1 MINFRFI
8 ANLMGRLLLIE
19 SGFLLLCVIVA
30 FIYGESDLMAFF
42 YTTVITLSAGFGMSY
57 FIKIKDRVLAKKDGY
72 FMVTMVWVV
81 FSLFG
86 CLPYIFGNTLPAFSD
101 AFFETMSGFT
111 TTGSSVIT
119 HIEQVPHATL
129 FWRSLTQWLGG
140 LGIIML
146 FIAILP
152 SLGIEGRDLYV
163 AEVTGPTHS
172 KTSFTFT
179 SSARKMWVLYMI
191 LTLLQMVLMCAGGMD
206 IFDSICHAFTTMAT
220 GGFSTKA
227 NSIAYWDSAYIQ
239 YIIIIFMF
247 IAGTNFGLVHT
258 AIKGNWRKLI
268 HDNEFQLY
276 FFIVAVSSLIIG
288 IGLYISGWADVSK
301 SMRDAIFQ
309 VVTLM
314 TTTGFATADYLLWPP
329 LLGLIL
335 FLLFFIG
342 ASAGSTSGGFKVV
355 RVYLL
360 FKNSFIEL
368 KRIIHPNG
376 IINVKYNGKTVHPSM
391 MSGIMGFAILYL
403 IIFTIGSLVMTLFT
417 EDIITACSAVA
428 TSMSNVG
435 PGFGSI
441 GPMYTFANL
450 NCFAKIFLA
459 VLMLV
464 GRLEIFTVMVLFT
477 KAFWKR

>member
-42 YTTVITLSAGFGMSY
+42 YTTVITLSAGFGLSY
-57 FIKIKDRVLAKKDGY
+57 FIKIKERVLAKKDGY
-72 FMVTMVWVV
+72 FMVTMVWVI

-86 CLPYIFGNTLPAFSD
+86 CLPYIFGNTLPSFSD

-111 TTGSSVIT
+111 TTGSSVIN

-191 LTLLQMVLMCAGGMD
+191 LTLLQMLLMCLGGMD

-239 YIIIIFMF
+239 YIVIIFMF

-268 HDNEFQLY
+268 QDNEFQLY
-276 FFIVAVSSLIIG
+276 FLIVAASSLIIG
-288 IGLYISGWADVSK
+288 IGLYISGWAEVSK

-355 RVYLL
+355 RVNLL

-441 GPMYTFANL
+441 GPMYTFAHL

-459 VLMLV
+459 LLMLV

>member
-30 FIYGESDLMAFF
+30 LIYSETDAMAFL
-42 YTTVITLSAGFGMSY
+42 YTTLITTGAGLLMTH

-72 FMVTMVWVV
+72 FMVTMVWII

-86 CLPYIFGNTLPAFSD
+86 CLPYIIGQTIPSFAN

-111 TTGSSVIT
+111 TTGSSVLNN
-119 HIEQVPHATL
+119 IESLPHATL
-129 FWRSLTQWLGG
+129 LWRSLTQWLGG

-152 SLGIEGRDLYV
+152 SLGIESRDLYV
-163 AEVTGPTHS
+163 AEVPGPTHS

-179 SSARKMWVLYMI
+179 SSARQMWIIYSS
-191 LTLLQMVLMCAGGMD
+191 LTLLQTILLMFGGMTF
-206 IFDSICHAFTTMAT
+206 FDGICQSFTTMAT
-220 GGFSTKA
+220 GGFSTKQS
-227 NSIAYWDSAYIQ
+227 SIAYWDSAYIQ
-239 YIIIIFMF
+239 YVIIAFMF
-247 IAGTNFGLVHT
+247 IAGTNFGLLHT
-258 AIKGNWRKLI
+258 AIRGNWKKLL
-268 HDNEFQLY
+268 HDNEFHLY
-276 FFIVAVSSLIIG
+276 FIIALLASIAIG
-288 IGLYISGWADVSK
+288 IGLYIDNWANFEK
-301 SMRDAIFQ
+301 CMRDATFQ

-329 LLGLIL
+329 FLCLIL

-342 ASAGSTSGGFKVV
+342 ASAGSTSGGIKVI

-360 FKNSFIEL
+360 FKNSLIEL

-376 IINVKYNGKTVHPSM
+376 IINVKYNNKTVHPNIM
-391 MSGIMGFAILYL
+391 TGIMGFAILYM
-403 IIFTIGSLVMTLFT
+403 IVFVIGSIIMTLFT
-417 EDIITACSAVA
+417 EDIITACSSVI

-435 PGFGSI
+435 PGFGSL
-441 GPMYTFANL
+441 GPMYSFAHL
-450 NCFAKIFLA
+450 NDFAKLFLA
-459 VLMLV
+459 FLMLV
-464 GRLEIFTVMVLFT
+464 GRLEILTVMVLFT
-477 KAFWKR
+477 RAFWKR

>member
-19 SGFLLLCVIVA
+19 SAFLLLCVLIA
-30 FIYGESDLMAFF
+30 LIYGEHDASAFF
-42 YTTVITLSAGFGMSY
+42 YTSLITMSVGFLLSKL
-57 FIKIKDRVLAKKDGY
+57 IKIKDRVLAKKDGY
-72 FMVTMVWVV
+72 FMVTMVWII

-86 CLPYIFGNTLPAFSD
+86 SLPYMIGNTIPSFAD

-111 TTGSSVIT
+111 TTGSSILNHV
-119 HIEQVPHATL
+119 EALPHATL

-163 AEVTGPTHS
+163 AEVPGPTHN

-179 SSARKMWVLYMI
+179 SSARQMWILYTI
-191 LTLLQMVLMCAGGMD
+191 LTLLQTLLLLFGGMNL
-206 IFDSICHAFTTMAT
+206 FDGICHAFTTMAT
-220 GGFSTKA
+220 GGFSTKQ

-239 YIIIIFMF
+239 YVIIIFTFM
-247 IAGTNFGLVHT
+247 AGTNFGLLHT
-258 AIKGNWRKLI
+258 AIRGNWRKLI
-268 HDNEFQLY
+268 QDNEFQLY
-276 FFIVAVSSLIIG
+276 FTIVLLASVVIG
-288 IGLYISGWADVSK
+288 VGLYVIGWADFEK
-301 SMRDAIFQ
+301 SMRDATFQ
-309 VVTLM
+309 VVTLI

-335 FLLFFIG
+335 FLLLFVG
-342 ASAGSTSGGFKVV
+342 ASAGSTAGGMKVV

-360 FKNSFIEL
+360 FKNSFVEL

-376 IINVKYNGKTVHPSM
+376 IINVKYNNKSVHPNIM
-391 MSGIMGFAILYL
+391 TGIMAFAILFM
-403 IIFTIGSLVMTLFT
+403 IVFTIGSLIMTIFT
-417 EDIITACSAVA
+417 EDIITACSAVVS
-428 TSMSNVG
+428 SMSNVG
-435 PGFGSI
+435 PGFGSV
-441 GPMYTFANL
+441 GPMFSYAHL
-450 NCFAKIFLA
+450 NDFAKLFLA
-459 VLMLV
+459 FLMLV

-477 KAFWKR
+477 KAFWRK

>member
-86 CLPYIFGNTLPAFSD
+86 CLPYIFGNTLPAFAD

-191 LTLLQMVLMCAGGMD
+191 LTLLQMVLMCIGGMD

-268 HDNEFQLY
+268 QDNEFQLY

-288 IGLYISGWADVSK
+288 IGLYIWGWADVSK

-441 GPMYTFANL
+441 GPMYTFAHL

>member
-86 CLPYIFGNTLPAFSD
+86 CLPYIFGNTLPAFAD

-191 LTLLQMVLMCAGGMD
+191 LTLLQMVLMCIGGMD

-258 AIKGNWRKLI
+258 AIKGNWRKLV

-288 IGLYISGWADVSK
+288 IGLYIWGWADVSK

-441 GPMYTFANL
+441 GPMYTFAHL